1 MYERNA
7 KKGRKIM
14 NLIIIGAKLGVVV
27 ASAYVVFSAICG
39 IFGLILKAFGSK
51 EKKSEKEE

>member
-1 MYERNA
+1 
-7 KKGRKIM
+7 M

-39 IFGLILKAFGSK
+39 IFGLILKVFGSK
-51 EKKSEKEE
+51 EKKSEKKE